1 MFYSLCVCGVGR
13 GSVGGSR
20 NWQRK
25 AKHNET
31 INNKLFS
38 SLPSEVKVTRSILVC
53 NHGLKKVLVP
63 SCSDNSLMEEHEKE
77 QLERKEIENVF
88 SLPEIQVWGENYSD
102 FVKL

>member
-1 MFYSLCVCGVGR
+1 MW
-13 GSVGGSR
+13 GGTQ

-38 SLPSEVKVTRSILVC
+38 YLPSKVKVNRSILVC
-53 NHGLKKVLVP
+53 NHVLKKVLVP
-63 SCSDNSLMEEHEKE
+63 SCSDNSLMEDHEKE
-77 QLERKEIENVF
+77 QKERKETENVF
-88 SLPEIQVWGENYSD
+88 SLPEIQVLGENYSD

>member
-1 MFYSLCVCGVGR
+1 MFYSLCVCGVGG

-31 INNKLFS
+31 INKLFS
-38 SLPSEVKVTRSILVC
+38 YLPSKVKVTRSILVC
-53 NHGLKKVLVP
+53 NHVLKKVLVP

-77 QLERKEIENVF
+77 QIERKETENVF
-88 SLPEIQVWGENYSD
+88 SLPEIQVLGENYSD